1 MQKSTIII
9 PDEDIRII
17 DHCRKYLLF
26 NVNKPWKK
34 RETERCFDV
43 TIGSCDGAEIRELV
57 GIYILTLL
65 AKIVK
70 KSDCQFYKDD
80 SLLILHNINRQQ
92 IERTHKNINKAF
104 NKVEFSINIEINSK
118 VTDFFITIQSK

>member
-9 PDEDIRII
+9 PDEDIRIF
-17 DHCRKYLLF
+17 DHCLKYLLF
-26 NVNKPWKK
+26 DVNKPWKK

-70 KSDCQFYKDD
+70 KSDCEFYKDD

-104 NKVEFSINIEINSK
+104 NKVGFSISIEINSK

>member
-1 MQKSTIII
+1 MN
-9 PDEDIRII
+9 E
-17 DHCRKYLLF
+17 
-26 NVNKPWKK
+26 PWKK
-34 RETERCFDV
+34 RETARCFDV
-43 TIGSCDGAEIRELV
+43 TIGSCDGAEIRELI

-70 KSDCQFYKDD
+70 KSDCEFYKDD

-104 NKVEFSINIEINSK
+104 NKVGFSISIEINSK

>member
-26 NVNKPWKK
+26 NVNEPWKK
-34 RETERCFDV
+34 RETARCFDV
-43 TIGSCDGAEIRELV
+43 AIGSCDGAEIRELI

-70 KSDCQFYKDD
+70 KSDCEYYKDD

-104 NKVEFSINIEINSK
+104 NKVGFSINIEINSK